1 MLSQKNQA
9 ADTWMLLQ
17 VSLGPAEKYIG
28 DSASSKTIKNSVL
41 TIRHLHFAPFSDMS
55 LQPKICLVE
64 GTMRSIAKLKRLDS
78 RS

>member
-1 MLSQKNQA
+1 MVSQKFQ
-9 ADTWMLLQ
+9 MLDIRAKLQ
-17 VSLGPAEKYIG
+17 VSPGPAEKYIG